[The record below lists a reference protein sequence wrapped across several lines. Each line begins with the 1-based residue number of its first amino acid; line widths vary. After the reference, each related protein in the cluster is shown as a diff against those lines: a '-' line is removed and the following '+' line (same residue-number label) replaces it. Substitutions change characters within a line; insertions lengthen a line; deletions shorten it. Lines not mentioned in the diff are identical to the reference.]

1 MSIPD
6 DSTSIKRHEGK
17 RHNATV
23 VILARKRIK
32 VLFAMMKTVNSIT
45 TPKRISIRKSQPK
58 HTTMNQLNYQKEP
71 APLCLGGCAPRISAP
86 HWTIIYKHYKKGHTN
101 GHHTG

>member
-1 MSIPD
+1 MSILD

-45 TPKRISIRKSQPK
+45 TRS
-58 HTTMNQLNYQKEP
+58 
-71 APLCLGGCAPRISAP
+71 GSASERASLSTP
-86 HWTIIYKHYKKGHTN
+86 P
-101 GHHTG
+101 